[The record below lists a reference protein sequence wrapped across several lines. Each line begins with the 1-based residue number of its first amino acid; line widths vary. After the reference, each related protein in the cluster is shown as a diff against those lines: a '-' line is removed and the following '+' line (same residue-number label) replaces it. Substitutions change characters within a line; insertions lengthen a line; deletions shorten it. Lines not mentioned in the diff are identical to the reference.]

1 MSTVC
6 FELICCF
13 MFVAWDC
20 LDILSHLFLSIPP
33 CQEDGSDTS
42 PMTLQ
47 AALQHFEGKG
57 IIDYTVGGH
66 VVTRPPGVQQGQQED
81 HFEVKPDP
89 VNVLAWKPNTVQ
101 LRSVKAANAASVFAW
116 QALEASPLKVVP

>member
-1 MSTVC
+1 
-6 FELICCF
+6 
-13 MFVAWDC
+13 
-20 LDILSHLFLSIPP
+20 
-33 CQEDGSDTS
+33 
-42 PMTLQ
+42 MTLQ

-89 VNVLAWKPNTVQ
+89 VNLLAWKPNTVQ